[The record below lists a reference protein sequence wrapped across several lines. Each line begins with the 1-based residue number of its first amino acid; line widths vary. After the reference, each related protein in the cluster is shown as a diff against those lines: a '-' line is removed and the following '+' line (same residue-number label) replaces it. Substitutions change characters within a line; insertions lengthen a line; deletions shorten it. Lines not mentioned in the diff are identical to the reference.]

1 MAQKRE
7 GARPAPRQ
15 PKEISHR
22 APPSPGTDL
31 REAEKTLYILCAVC
45 YTRGGKSFG
54 TPAGGRN
61 GSGLHDF
68 RYNLTK

>member
-1 MAQKRE
+1 MARKGE

-45 YTRGGKSFG
+45 YTRGGSPSARRLAEG
-54 TPAGGRN
+54 TAVVCMT
-61 GSGLHDF
+61 SDII
-68 RYNLTK
+68 